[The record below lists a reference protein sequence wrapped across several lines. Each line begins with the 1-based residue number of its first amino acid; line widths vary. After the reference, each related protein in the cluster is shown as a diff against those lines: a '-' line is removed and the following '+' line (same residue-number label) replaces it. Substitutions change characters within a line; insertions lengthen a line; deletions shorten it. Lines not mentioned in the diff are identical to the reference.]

1 MPGTH
6 ARIPQSL
13 RLRHTGASILSGTDS
28 VRSSR
33 TGSRAGDV
41 EPEDMGPSEDVW
53 HAEEDDDN
61 DDDGNSCRSRSR
73 LLNNVLDGG
82 EHDGARNDDCHA
94 VSGTVVEIRN

>member
-41 EPEDMGPSEDVW
+41 LKKMMTMMTMVIAVVVGLGYLIMSWMVV
-53 HAEEDDDN
+53 N
-61 DDDGNSCRSRSR
+61 MM
-73 LLNNVLDGG
+73 VLAMMIATRFLELSWRFAISDL
-82 EHDGARNDDCHA
+82 A
-94 VSGTVVEIRN
+94 VLS